1 MRQVLKTVSAIAFS
15 VAAFLGAKSA
25 SATQAGVIF
34 IHGTGDYPGTMT
46 CSGSGASTVCTVPAA
61 ASGYWTQG
69 EFTSVA
75 KGLPYAVVGYRGAT
89 CSPWASG
96 GEYGI
101 TDPNGTTG
109 TCGNASGQGNADV
122 IAGQIQQFMTASGAT
137 EIALVTHS
145 GGSNQARYILQN
157 YTKSTAF
164 TAVKNATKRVV
175 SIAGCTDGTYLANE
189 AMSGGITSFI
199 ANLAGYGGEGVA
211 FIQTSHMNT
220 YNGASSFFAGVNNPV
235 GGATVYST
243 GGSSGST
250 CYGVTI
256 FGACIGITG
265 PTLGGVIGACDSATD
280 DAALLLL
287 HTLYLDTTD
296 STTYRNSCSDGFIS
310 CQGSQALGH
319 TFGYAEKQVH
329 NQSRRQCNG
338 LDVEIRNTVAG
349 SAQGFVEAQ
358 WPSQDVDPVQTD
370 MCGFSQYAE
379 VTSNTQNSRGSG
391 TTVGWTEGCQP
402 SNLGNGQCD
411 WDCIALYGHDA
422 APTWAGT
429 AGHSAVTAWGATD
442 DCSNSANTYNTSNT
456 YNSVTYVDSSNNVWG
471 DRGTYVNSSG
481 SYYTTFNGHTC
492 NSNSSCDYTCGGST
506 TGEACAWFTD
516 PQYSSTYA
524 VGYCP
529 TSWIGDGYCDECVLA
544 LYGSDGNDCT
554 PGKGTICGGVIAQD
568 QPYSGSTIY
577 YYDNP
582 LYNETNP
589 NNTSQWL
596 FWSPI
601 AASSGDGICET
612 TECAAI
618 PSSSKAWNA
627 GTAWCNTTTDCTSGG
642 TCVNGACTTS
652 SADCSVTYKVPAV
665 TCTENNNCNGDY
677 CVSGTCA
684 VTGGTCTADANC
696 PGPSPATS
704 TCSSGVCT
712 CSSNSDCSNGASCVS
727 GSCNT
732 SITQSLC
739 R

>member
-1 MRQVLKTVSAIAFS
+1 MRQVLKSLTAVAFS
-15 VAAFLGAKSA
+15 VAALLGAKSA

-34 IHGTGDYPGTMT
+34 IHGTGDYAGTMT

-61 ASGYWTQG
+61 ASGYWTSG
-69 EFTSVA
+69 ELTSVA

-109 TCGNASGQGNADV
+109 SCGNASGQGNADV
-122 IAGQIQQFMTASGAT
+122 IAGQIQQFLTASGAT

-175 SIAGCTDGTYLANE
+175 TIAGCTDGTYLANE
-189 AMSGGITSFI
+189 AINGTIGSFI

-211 FIQTSHMNT
+211 FLQTSHMNT
-220 YNGASSFFAGVNNPV
+220 YNGASSFFGGINNPIQGV
-235 GGATVYST
+235 TAYST
-243 GGSSGST
+243 GGTSGST
-250 CYGVTI
+250 CYGVKI

-265 PTLGGVIGACDSATD
+265 PTLGGVIGACDSSVD

-287 HTLYLDTTD
+287 HTLYLNVND

-319 TFGYAEKQVH
+319 TFGYSEKQDH
-329 NQSRRQCNG
+329 NQSRRQCNN
-338 LDVEIRNTVAG
+338 LDVEVRNEVVG
-349 SAQGFVEAQ
+349 SASGFVEAQ
-358 WPSQDVDPVQTD
+358 WPSQDVDPVQVD
-370 MCGFSQYAE
+370 ACGFSQYAP
-379 VTSNTQNSRGSG
+379 VVSSSGHSRGSG

-411 WDCIALYGHDA
+411 WDCVALYGHDA

-442 DCSNSANTYNTSNT
+442 DCSNSSNPANTSNT
-456 YNSVTYVDSSNNVWG
+456 YNSVTYIDSSNNAWG
-471 DRGTYVNSSG
+471 DRGTYTNSSG
-481 SYYTTFNGHTC
+481 TYYTQFNGKTC
-492 NSNSSCDYTCGGST
+492 NSTSSCDYTCGSGGTGSSC
-506 TGEACAWFTD
+506 EWFTD

-529 TSWIGDGYCDECVLA
+529 TSWIGDGFCDECVLA
-544 LYGSDGNDCT
+544 LYGSDGNDCNPST
-554 PGKGTICGGVIAQD
+554 VTSCGGVISQD

-589 NNTSQWL
+589 SNTSQWL
-596 FWSPI
+596 FWTPI
-601 AASSGDGICET
+601 SAVAGDGICEA
-612 TECAAI
+612 TECPLATSNTPAF
-618 PSSSKAWNA
+618 A
-627 GTAWCNTTTDCTSGG
+627 GTSWCNVAADCPSGSS
-642 TCVNGACTTS
+642 CVDGACTTS
-652 SADCSVTYKVPAV
+652 SADCTLSYKVPAV

-677 CVSGTCA
+677 CVSGTCS
-684 VTGGTCTADANC
+684 VTSGTCTTDANC

-704 TCSSGVCT
+704 VCSSGVCT
-712 CSSNSDCSNGASCVS
+712 CTTNSDCSNGASCVS

-732 SITQSLC
+732 TITQSLC